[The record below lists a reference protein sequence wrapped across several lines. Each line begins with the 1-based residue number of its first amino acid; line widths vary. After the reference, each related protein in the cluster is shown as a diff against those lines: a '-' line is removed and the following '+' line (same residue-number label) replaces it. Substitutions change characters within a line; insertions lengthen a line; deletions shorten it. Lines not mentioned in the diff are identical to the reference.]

1 MSLKIIEENKL
12 VEAATKK
19 PASTTKKQTTTK
31 NKKAKEAPKEGGE
44 EKQKEEEKPYDQMN
58 DEEKEGKVKSFLI
71 KMISSGSD
79 AAIASLLDNFSL
91 GNFRE
96 AVCDIYKRKTLNDSS
111 SKEIKEISDKLHE
124 TPEFKKFNKQY
135 REVASR
141 KDDNTSTE
149 IDPDTVKYSA
159 LFYDSDPEKNMLKQL
174 EQVVTEIQK
183 SAVESQ
189 KHLEEVKKFVSS
201 KKLNEKITE
210 DDITAFGPFI
220 YSDIKANKSP
230 DDIVKHVEEL
240 RSGVKE
246 SFERKLR
253 NFNKHVVLSEG
264 MVLLTEKQRK
274 IFLFESMCE
283 SNRYITALTEHLYN
297 EGYFDTYL
305 LTEGVWD
312 KVKSVAKGTANAVKD
327 AAKAAT
333 TVAKGVG
340 KVAAATGKFAFKAL
354 PQKWQDKLKGI
365 VKDMSEKALNFMK
378 DGGLAPILK
387 IAGIGL
393 MIASGAWGIGLIVA
407 SVMLIE
413 KHGKQIQ
420 AAMELGWTKFAN
432 SKGVIS
438 KMVFGIKGK
447 KDLKYEARFYVTGLT
462 WRVVNVT
469 NQLKHPSKEFAKA
482 ILTGEIGKKY
492 IDRVKEL
499 WDKVFSKEKGGQ
511 IDFTSILTQAKNLKI
526 SDKQLKLITD
536 FRNQYDDIIKN
547 MQKPQ
552 IDTRTQSTKEIKKK

>member
-1 MSLKIIEENKL
+1 MSLKTIEENKL
-12 VEAATKK
+12 VEAAAKK

-44 EKQKEEEKPYDQMN
+44 EKQKEEEEKPYDQMN

-96 AVCDIYKRKTLNDSS
+96 AICDIYKRKTLNDSS

-124 TPEFKKFNKQY
+124 TPEFKQFNKQY
-135 REVASR
+135 KEVASR

-189 KHLEEVKKFVSS
+189 KHLEEVKNFVSS

-220 YSDIKANKSP
+220 YKDIKANKSP
-230 DDIVKHVEEL
+230 DAIVKHVEEL

-283 SNRYITALTEHLYN
+283 SDRYITALTEHLYN

-312 KVKSVAKGTANAVKD
+312 KVKSVAKGTA
-327 AAKAAT
+327 KAAT
-333 TVAKGVG
+333 AVAKGVG

-420 AAMELGWTKFAN
+420 AALELGWTKFAN
-432 SKGVIS
+432 SKGVIT
-438 KMVFGIKGK
+438 KMSFGIKDK

-469 NQLKHPSKEFAKA
+469 NQLKHPSKDFAKA

-511 IDFTSILTQAKNLKI
+511 VDFTSILSQAKNIKI

-536 FRNQYDDIIKN
+536 FRNQYDSIISN

-552 IDTRTQSTKEIKKK
+552 IDTRTQSKKEMSKK